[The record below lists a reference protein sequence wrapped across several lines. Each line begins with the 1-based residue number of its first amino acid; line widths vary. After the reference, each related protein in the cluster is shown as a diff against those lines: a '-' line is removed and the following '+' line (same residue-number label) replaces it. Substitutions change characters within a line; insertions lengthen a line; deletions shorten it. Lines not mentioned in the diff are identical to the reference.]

1 MLTSDKLGCW
11 LALCELAGLYN
22 IHELCSH
29 YLSSSSKVSGM
40 EDLGR
45 GKLGRFF
52 HEQRMNEEKNTLKLA
67 FKVV

>member
-22 IHELCSH
+22 IRELCSH
-29 YLSSSSKVSGM
+29 YLSSSSKVSEI
-40 EDLGR
+40 EDLGK
-45 GKLGRFF
+45 GEVGRFL

-67 FKVV
+67 FKIV